1 MVNKKENLEFFF
13 TEIDILTHLH
23 HPNIVKILD
32 ANFDGLLIKEMLT
45 RISCRK
51 ENLNSFSS
59 SHF

>member
-13 TEIDILTHLH
+13 TEIDILTHLD

-45 RISCRK
+45 RISGRK
-51 ENLNSFSS
+51 ENLNSF
-59 SHF
+59 